1 MKAKVWN
8 AAKQEAKWM
17 QLPVP
22 LWEGSEVLSTGLSLI
37 GLYRGAKSGRTVV
50 ATFSYWVDQRTNQ
63 VEGVSYVECCPE
75 SWLMYCDTA
84 GIDPQVE
91 AEEL

>member
-8 AAKQEAKWM
+8 AVKQEAKWM

>member
-17 QLPVP
+17 QLPEP
-22 LWEGSEVLSTGLSLI
+22 LWQGSEVLSTGLSLI

-50 ATFSYWVDQRTNQ
+50 ATYSYWVDQRTNQ